1 MIHDMSRTLSVTEAA
16 RNFSDVVNRAY
27 YRGETTV
34 LVRSGQPVARITPV
48 ALPDC
53 TGAAL
58 AERLDL
64 IRHLS
69 PEEATAFGNDIEAAR
84 LALNTPPSRSWD

>member
-1 MIHDMSRTLSVTEAA
+1 MSRTLNVTEAA

-27 YRGETTV
+27 FRGETTV
-34 LVRSGQPVARITPV
+34 LVRSGQAVARITPIG
-48 ALPDC
+48 PSDC

-58 AERLDL
+58 ADRLSL

-69 PEEATAFGNDIEAAR
+69 PEEAETFGNDIEVAR
-84 LALNTPPSRSWD
+84 LELNTPPGRLWD